1 MALNRKQI
9 GNVYRPQGPK
19 AVLLGTSWTSGG
31 KMLVSGPQFDLSVPI
46 EGIRIVFTLR
56 DVIAT
61 AAMTTPSPLGYFN
74 LIKRI
79 FLTGKNSRANGN
91 VTLWDLDAPTL
102 ALIQASMG
110 KKPWIYSGVTIAGA
124 ASAAPGTEAS
134 SELISTPVAGLFN
147 GTTGTYDI
155 RIVIDLPSY
164 PFDCAPYLRPGFGI
178 RTQEWADSLQLRIEF
193 GTVTNGADGALGLD
207 AGTTTHTFSAR
218 GGGGSPIVDVYSL
231 PVLSG
236 LDVDASLVPGYLSR
250 VATPVTSTL
259 QAAGGLNTNLVTLEK
274 QNTTRIFAIIGT
286 STTNPTFLTL
296 SDTNLT
302 TLGFVVG
309 GNRIVRENDDIFAH
323 KMSQVRRYKT
333 NPIQGLI
340 MFDFVPAGNP
350 DSNYNANDAAAGVTM
365 NLRGTIAGVANAMGI
380 FVQET
385 EQYQPQ
391 GGLYS
396 S

>member
-46 EGIRIVFTLR
+46 EGFRIVFTLR
-56 DVIAT
+56 DVVGT
-61 AAMTTPSPLGYFN
+61 AAMTTASPLGYFN
-74 LIKRI
+74 LLKRI
-79 FLTGKNSRANGN
+79 FITGKNSRANGN
-91 VTLWDLDAPTL
+91 VTLWDLDAGTL
-102 ALIQASMG
+102 ALIQAAMG
-110 KKPWIYSGVTIAGA
+110 KKPWIYNGVSIAGA
-124 ASAAPGTEAS
+124 ASAGTEAS
-134 SELISTPVAGLFN
+134 SELISTPLAGLYN

-155 RIVIDLPSY
+155 RIVIDLPAA
-164 PFDCAPYLRPGFGI
+164 PFHCAPYLRPGFGI

-207 AGTTTHTFSAR
+207 AATTTHTFTAKGSAS
-218 GGGGSPIVDVYSL
+218 GSPTIDVYSL

-274 QNTTRIFAIIGT
+274 QNTTRIFALIGT

-302 TLGFVVG
+302 TLGMVVG
-309 GNRIVRENDDIFAH
+309 GNRIVRENDDIFSH
-323 KMSQVRRYKT
+323 KADACRRYNV
-333 NPIQGLI
+333 NPIQGMTLL
-340 MFDFVPAGNP
+340 DFVPAGNP
-350 DSNYNANDAAAGVTM
+350 DSKYDASDAAPGTTL
-365 NLRGTIAGVANAMGI
+365 NLRGTIAGVANAQGI

-385 EQYQPQ
+385 EQYQPS

-396 S
+396 A

>member
-1 MALNRKQI
+1 MALNRTQV
-9 GNVYRPQGPK
+9 GNVYRPQSAK

-56 DVIAT
+56 DVVAVAT
-61 AAMTTPSPLGYFN
+61 MTTPSPLGYFN

-91 VTLWDLDAPTL
+91 VTLWDLDAATL

-110 KKPWIYSGVTIAGA
+110 KKPWIYNGVSIAGA
-124 ASAAPGTEAS
+124 ASPGVEAS
-134 SELISTPVAGLFN
+134 SELISTPVAGLYN
-147 GTTGTYDI
+147 GTAGTYDI
-155 RIVIDLPSY
+155 RIVIDLPAA

-178 RTQEWADSLQLRIEF
+178 RTQEWNDSLQLRIEF

-207 AGTTTHTFSAR
+207 AGTTTHTFTAKGSGA
-218 GGGGSPIVDVYSL
+218 GSPTIDIYSL

-250 VATPVTSTL
+250 IATPVTSIL

-274 QNTTRIFAIIGT
+274 QNTTRIFALIGT

-302 TLGFVVG
+302 TLGMLVG
-309 GNRIVRENDDIFAH
+309 GNRVVRENDDIFAH
-323 KMSQVRRYKT
+323 KMEYVRRYKV
-333 NPIQGLI
+333 NPIQGLS
-340 MFDFVPAGNP
+340 MFDFCPAGNP
-350 DSNYNANDAAAGVTM
+350 DAKYNAMDAAPGTTLV
-365 NLRGTIAGVANAMGI
+365 LRGTVAGVANAMGL

-385 EQYQPQ
+385 EQYQPT
-391 GGLYS
+391 GGLYAS
-396 S
+396 